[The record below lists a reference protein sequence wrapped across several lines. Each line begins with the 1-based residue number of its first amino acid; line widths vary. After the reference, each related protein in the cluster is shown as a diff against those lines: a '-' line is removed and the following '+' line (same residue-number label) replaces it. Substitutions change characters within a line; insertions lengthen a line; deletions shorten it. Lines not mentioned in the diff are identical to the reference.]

1 MEELPII
8 ANKLCTR
15 GVQQARSLQLRVLL
29 LFGKLHELILSEVVI
44 RRQKAQQ
51 QEYERNSKEN
61 RNKRLSQPLQGIFQ
75 HQAPLAAL

>member
-15 GVQQARSLQLRVLL
+15 GVQQARSLQLRILL
-29 LFGKLHELILSEVVI
+29 LRGKLHELILSEVVI
-44 RRQKAQQ
+44 RGQKAQQ
-51 QEYERNSKEN
+51 QEHDGNCEQNGY
-61 RNKRLSQPLQGIFQ
+61 KRLCQPLQGIFQ